1 MKIRNILIPLML
13 ILLIA
18 AGASTVL
25 GQEWVKLGEK
35 SVNFK
40 LDHDT
45 IGATGKG
52 KVREIHMRVMYA
64 PIKFTKVVLHY
75 KDGDQMALDYLED
88 VQVGIDS
95 RSITIEGDGHVIKS
109 IEFWYKTDAFGGK
122 KAKVA
127 VYGRG

>member
-1 MKIRNILIPLML
+1 MFVMFV
-13 ILLIA
+13 A
-18 AGASTVL
+18 AGVTAVSA
-25 GQEWVKLGEK
+25 QDWVKLGEK
-35 SVNFK
+35 KVNFK

-45 IGATGKG
+45 IQATGKG
-52 KVREIHMRVMYA
+52 KIREIHMRVMNA
-64 PIKFTKVVLHY
+64 PVKFTRVVINY
-75 KDGDQMALDYLED
+75 RDGEKKELDYLED
-88 VQVGIDS
+88 VQVGTDS